1 MDPIADMLTII
12 RNAQSVKKRTVKIP
26 FSRLKLE
33 IARVLEREG
42 FLEKVAK
49 KGKGTKKLIEIKLKY
64 QNKQPLISG
73 LQKISKPGQPIYVGA
88 RHIRPVRN
96 GYGIAVISTS
106 RGLMTDKEARKQ
118 KIGGE
123 IICKVW

>member
-12 RNAQSVKKRTVKIP
+12 RNAQSARRRTIKVP
-26 FSRLKLE
+26 FSKLKLE
-33 IARVLEREG
+33 IARILERKG
-42 FLEKVAK
+42 FLEKVVK

-64 QNKQPLISG
+64 QDKQPFISG
-73 LQKISKPGQPIYVGA
+73 LQKVSKPGQPIYVGV
-88 RHIRPVRN
+88 RHIKPVRN
-96 GYGIAVISTS
+96 GYGIAVISTPK
-106 RGLMTDKEARKQ
+106 GLMTDKEARKQ